1 MPGGV
6 RGFLAFWWRRW
17 HDLRRDTAGAAR
29 AAIYKWEGSFQWA
42 ELCSAGVALDLCAN
56 ELEEIQEEMNLVTA
70 KKQGLQHMCSLLR
83 SRPMTEN
90 TEQMR
95 ASISALLRI
104 GDRSFT
110 PQAIEDNLSGC
121 GLSVSVFEG
130 DTPGCVTV
138 TFPGV
143 VDIPQNFLELQ
154 KRIEEI
160 LPCHIGVFY
169 QFHFLTWRELERSIQ
184 NWGELEKNAY
194 VWAGS
199 WKKRETPRT

>member
-1 MPGGV
+1 MQIAKGSVCLTAGLLRFETKEDAVLPAGALSVDVAAQAAETGPGGNVPQGMV
-6 RGFLAFWWRRW
+6 RVMSVAPLGIDGCTNPEPF
-17 HDLRRDTAGAAR
+17 TG
-29 AAIYKWEGSFQWA
+29 G
-42 ELCSAGVALDLCAN
+42 AGVALDLCAN
-56 ELEEIQEEMNLVTA
+56 ELEEIQEEMNFVTA

-110 PQAIEDNLSGC
+110 LQAIEDNLSSC

-160 LPCHIGVFY
+160 LPCHIGF
-169 QFHFLTWRELERSIQ
+169 FTS
-184 NWGELEKNAY
+184 
-194 VWAGS
+194 S
-199 WKKRETPRT
+199 TS